1 MGYEPGEWGKMAML
15 ECLVY
20 NRGLAVLE
28 VMAANGVLGGLP
40 PREQGI
46 ACSELALLSP
56 P

>member
-1 MGYEPGEWGKMAML
+1 ML

-28 VMAANGVLGGLP
+28 VMAANGVSVGGTATA
-40 PREQGI
+40 GTSI